1 MPNDTTRFLTEHRQP
16 AGSVTLNVARTGPD
30 SPDVIFLHGV
40 TRRWQ
45 SFLPIVS
52 SLAVRYQLELIDLRG
67 HGDSSRAPSY
77 QVRDYVGDVV
87 KRLGQLTNPVV
98 LYGHSLGAMVAAA
111 AAAQCPE
118 QIRGVVLED
127 PPFETMGARIG
138 QTRLLSYFQGVAEL
152 VGSRASFE
160 SYLAR
165 LPAIR
170 LVDPATGCVQRVG
183 DVRDEV
189 FLRFTARSLT
199 RLDPLVLNPIVAGS
213 WLDGFDYRGGLANI
227 RSPVLLMR
235 ADPNFGGMLSAEDVR
250 WCRRELPQVT
260 CLEFSKTPHLIH
272 IARPA
277 EVATQVLGFVES
289 LAYRSD

>member
-1 MPNDTTRFLTEHRQP
+1 MLQDTTHFLREHRQP
-16 AGSVTLNVARTGPD
+16 AGSVILNVARTGPT

-52 SLAVRYQLELIDLRG
+52 WLAVRHSLELIDLRG
-67 HGDSSRAPSY
+67 HGDSSRVSSY
-77 QVRDYVGDVV
+77 RVSDYVGDVV
-87 KRLGQLTNPVV
+87 ERLGQLTNSVV

-111 AAAQCPE
+111 AAAQCPGR
-118 QIRGVVLED
+118 IRGVVLED

-138 QTRLLSYFQGVAEL
+138 QSRLLSYFQGIAEL
-152 VGSRASFE
+152 VGSRATFE
-160 SYLAR
+160 SHLAR

-170 LVDPATGCVQRVG
+170 LVDPASGRVQRVG

-189 FLRFTARSLT
+189 FFRFTARSLM
-199 RLDPLVLNPIVAGS
+199 RLDPLVLDPIVAGT
-213 WLDGFDYRGGLANI
+213 WLDGFDYRGVLANI
-227 RSPVLLMR
+227 RSPVLMMR
-235 ADPNFGGMLSAEDVR
+235 ADPSVGGMLSAEDVR
-250 WCRRELPQVT
+250 WCRRELPQVA
-260 CLEFSKTPHLIH
+260 CLEFPKTPHLIH

-289 LAYRSD
+289 LA